1 MLICIAKR
9 CIVEWRRGR
18 KWQQI
23 MNKEEC
29 QLIACSV
36 IANAGSAYDC
46 FISAVKEADKGA
58 FEAAENLMKNGDEY
72 LLNAHRAQTDL
83 LNAEMRGG
91 EIPIGILMVHA
102 QDHFMHAMTYKQ
114 SAADLIRLYKK
125 MEGVKE

>member
-1 MLICIAKR
+1 ME
-9 CIVEWRRGR
+9 IVSIE
-18 KWQQI
+18 K
-23 MNKEEC
+23 KT
-29 QLIACSV
+29 
-36 IANAGSAYDC
+36 
-46 FISAVKEADKGA
+46 
-58 FEAAENLMKNGDEY
+58 FENGDEY

-83 LNAEMRGG
+83 LNAEMRGE